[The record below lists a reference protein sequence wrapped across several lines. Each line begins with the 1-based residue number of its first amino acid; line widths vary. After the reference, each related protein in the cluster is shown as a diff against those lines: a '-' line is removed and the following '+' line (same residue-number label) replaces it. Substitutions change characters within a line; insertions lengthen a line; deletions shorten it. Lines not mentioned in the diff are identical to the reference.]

1 MPFRIQDKIINLL
14 TKYFFKKLYYRK
26 LCLIGHSHLLNFRQN
41 YKNIKKINLEIF
53 KKLKAKNSK
62 VVAYDKFLTDDVK
75 KEYKV
80 LNKINIKNNYDV
92 IIFLSKHADFQ
103 KEYFKLIKNNNDK
116 ILDPFNYYS

>member
-1 MPFRIQDKIINLL
+1 MEKYVINEL
-14 TKYFFKKLYYRK
+14 TKFLRK
-26 LCLIGHSHLLNFRQN
+26 TNKTLKNSKILIIGISYKSGIADIRNSINF
-41 YKNIKKINLEIF
+41 EIF